1 MRYSFLRGQVGL
13 ILEKKRVR
21 RVKRMTNLNNENSID
36 FEMVNLLD
44 KAARPHIWDEQPV
57 FCFTSDI
64 DWASEAVIERYFQQ
78 LPMDF
83 LKLTV
88 FVTHKSEVI
97 EREFQAGRLQ
107 RGIHPNFLPGSSHG
121 NTFREVIETCLSFA
135 PEATCTRSHRAFDVT
150 DTAHL
155 LHNEYH
161 FKCCSNT
168 ITTLTPKITP
178 YWLESKL
185 LQIPVFFE
193 EGSFLYNRLGLSIQ
207 PYLKFFTAPGLKV
220 ISFHPINMAFNT
232 PEIAWMRQI
241 KDSLSREEF
250 NHIDADM
257 IDRRKNRE
265 RGAFDLV
272 TEIIDLA
279 QRLQAPVLTLDEIY
293 RMTVET

>member
-1 MRYSFLRGQVGL
+1 MTNNDNGIDNEMVRL
-13 ILEKKRVR
+13 LEK
-21 RVKRMTNLNNENSID
+21 
-36 FEMVNLLD
+36 
-44 KAARPHIWDEQPV
+44 AAGPHIWDEQPV

-64 DWASEAVIERYFQQ
+64 DWASETVIEREFRQ
-78 LPMDF
+78 LPLDL

-97 EREFQAGRLQ
+97 DQAFLAGRIE

-121 NTFREVIETCLSFA
+121 DTFREVIETCLSYA

-155 LHNEYH
+155 LSNEYH
-161 FKCCSNT
+161 INCCSNT

-185 LQIPVFFE
+185 LQVPVFFE
-193 EGSFLYNRLGLSIQ
+193 DGSFLYNRLGLSIQ
-207 PYLKFFTAPGLKV
+207 PYRHFFTAPGLKV
-220 ISFHPINMAFNT
+220 ISFHPANMAFNT

-241 KDSLSREEF
+241 KDSLTREEF
-250 NHIDADM
+250 NHIDSDM
-257 IDRRKNRE
+257 IDRRRNQE

-272 TEIIDLA
+272 TEILDLV
-279 QRLQAPVLTLDEIY
+279 QQIQAPILSLNEIY
-293 RMTVET
+293 NHTINPK

>member
-1 MRYSFLRGQVGL
+1 MRNRPHLVNMNNDEKEFDNGMMPL
-13 ILEKKRVR
+13 LEK
-21 RVKRMTNLNNENSID
+21 
-36 FEMVNLLD
+36 
-44 KAARPHIWDEQPV
+44 AAEPHIWDEQPV

-64 DWASEAVIERYFQQ
+64 DWASEAVIEHYFQKM
-78 LPMDF
+78 PMEM

-97 EREFQAGRLQ
+97 EREYLAGRIV

-155 LHNEYH
+155 LRNEYH
-161 FKCCSNT
+161 IKCCSNT
-168 ITTLTPKITP
+168 ITTLAPKITP

-207 PYLKFFTAPGLKV
+207 PYMKFFTAPGLKV
-220 ISFHPINMAFNT
+220 ISFHPVNMAFNT
-232 PEIAWMRQI
+232 PEISWMRQI
-241 KDSLSREEF
+241 KDSLTREEF
-250 NHIDADM
+250 NHIDTDM
-257 IDRRKNRE
+257 IEQRKNRE
-265 RGAFDLV
+265 KGAFDLV
-272 TEIIDLA
+272 TEIIELT
-279 QRLQAPVLTLDEIY
+279 QRLQAPILTLDEIY
-293 RMTVET
+293 TQTIES